1 MRQRCDFTE
10 KWELEREILAHPAF
24 SGGTLKFL
32 RRLSANHSQLS
43 EYTFQSTTE
52 TKLLVVKQ
60 QAFGPKS
67 EDVTLQEF
75 ANLNRVRSLLG
86 PALAGSVPEP
96 LLTLPE
102 KATLVT
108 TRVPGVSLS
117 LILKRCGNRFV
128 GPFRSSALA
137 EIAQRVGAWLRVFQK
152 TTQKPPLPFSRDSY
166 LAALKMWLSEAQGKG
181 LGSELAG
188 EILQRLSDY
197 TLPLNGRLI
206 SASGKHGDF
215 IPQNILVEDTSI
227 AVVDFEGFAEHEPI
241 YDDVGMFLGYLFVLK
256 ARAFYSWRS
265 LGAVRNG
272 FLRGFLSEDEI
283 EEALLNIYT
292 LKSVVR
298 IIADGPP
305 ITGNRNSVGAARL
318 LPRLLKELTS
328 GKQTESRLS
337 FKRLG

>member
-10 KWELEREILAHPAF
+10 NWELEREILAQPAF
-24 SGGTLKFL
+24 SGGTLKFV

-43 EYTFQSTTE
+43 EYTFQSANE
-52 TKLLVVKQ
+52 TKFLVVKQ
-60 QAFGPKS
+60 QTFGPKS
-67 EDVTLQEF
+67 EDVTLLEF

-86 PALAGSVPEP
+86 PALAGSVPVP
-96 LLTLPE
+96 LLILPE

-152 TTQKPPLPFSRDSY
+152 TTQKQPLPFSRDSY
-166 LAALKMWLSEAQGKG
+166 LAALKMWLSEAQTKG
-181 LGSELAG
+181 LESELAG
-188 EILQRLSDY
+188 EILRRLSDY
-197 TLPLNGRLI
+197 TAPLNGRLI

-215 IPQNILVEDTSI
+215 IPQNILVEDTST

-241 YDDVGMFLGYLFVLK
+241 YDDVGMFLGYLFILR
-256 ARAFYSWRS
+256 ARAFYSGRS
-265 LGAVRNG
+265 LDAVRNG
-272 FLRGFLSEDEI
+272 FLRGFLAGDEI
-283 EEALLNIYT
+283 DEGFLNIYT

-305 ITGNRNSVGAARL
+305 LTGSWNPVGAAHF
-318 LPRLLKELTS
+318 LPRLLKDLTS
-328 GKQTESRLS
+328 GRAS
-337 FKRLG
+337 